1 MVYLSKRF
9 KEKKWAS
16 LKDVSEKET
25 IPFDFLEKIFSDLEK
40 TGLVK
45 AKKGIGGGYSLAKN
59 PSKITIK
66 DIVSPLENTTPVN
79 CRLCGK
85 SKRCASKNV
94 WGKVDT
100 AIEKTLKSIKLSDLI
115 K

>member
-1 MVYLSKRF
+1 MVYLAKRF
-9 KEKKWAS
+9 KEKEWAT

-45 AKKGIGGGYSLAKN
+45 GKKGIGGGYILAKN
-59 PSKITIK
+59 PAKITIK

-79 CRLCGK
+79 CKLCGK
-85 SKRCASKNV
+85 SKKCAAKNV
-94 WGKVDT
+94 WGKVDI
-100 AIEKTLKSIKLSDLI
+100 AIEKTLKSIKLSRLT